1 MVVVV
6 GVILIL
12 IIIIIII
19 TESITEL
26 VLSCCAVHNPQIVTS
41 SVIPGD

>member
-12 IIIIIII
+12 IIIIII